1 MKPSESDCNSA
12 RVAQQA
18 AEHDA
23 CAGCVLQGSRRA
35 FLRETAAAIAAVVA
49 TLGLP
54 ARAEAL
60 AMRVVAASRRSGSA
74 LAYPLPAADGVTID
88 KEREVI
94 LVRWEGAVY
103 AFRLSCPHQKTALKW
118 KDKDGRFQCPKHKSK
133 YQPDGT
139 FISGRATRGMDRY
152 AVVRRGGEIVVD
164 LSKVYLDDKDK
175 AGWSAA
181 VVKV

>member
-1 MKPSESDCNSA
+1 MKPFNSENTEREAVPDDGCASCA
-12 RVAQQA
+12 L
-18 AEHDA
+18 HD
-23 CAGCVLQGSRRA
+23 SRRE
-35 FLRETAAAIAAVVA
+35 FLRDATAALAGIAAL
-49 TLGLP
+49 LGLP
-54 ARAEAL
+54 ASAHAL
-60 AMRVVAASRRSGSA
+60 AVRLTSASRVSGTEA
-74 LAYPLPAADGVTID
+74 AYPLPETDGVTID

-118 KDKDGRFQCPKHKSK
+118 KEKDGRFQCPKHKSK

-152 AVVRRGGEIVVD
+152 AVRRKKGEIVVD
-164 LSKVYLDDKDK
+164 VSKVYLEDKDE
-175 AGWSAA
+175 AGWRAA